1 MEVRLSI
8 RAHIYVL
15 WFMPYNLEII
25 LVSLQVLDTFRDVID
40 VEFTDVRSVFLTILY
55 FFQFENVNGN
65 K

>member
-1 MEVRLSI
+1 MEVRLFI
-8 RAHIYVL
+8 CVYIYVL
-15 WFMPYNLEII
+15 WLMLYNLEII

-40 VEFTDVRSVFLTILY
+40 VIFTDVRSVLLTIFY